1 MNKGTKDKECT
12 RDAALQ
18 RADEIL
24 AAGDPGPTVDLRAEY
39 AALAA
44 SYQSLLH
51 KLDKT
56 LVISD
61 SYQTQLLEFN
71 ARLSQQVEEET
82 EKRLLHERNLAQ
94 NAKLAAMGE
103 MLGVIAHQ
111 WRQPLAALAMII
123 QRLVVLQEEGMLSA
137 SEVYSTGQRAMEQI
151 RHMSETIDEFRYFY
165 SPNRL
170 SEHFSPGDKLPDA
183 IQLVAPHFA
192 ATGIEI
198 ELAAPAADDR
208 QLYGFSNQFK
218 QALINLLVNAREA
231 ILERK
236 EQEGENFVGR
246 IAIDLST
253 DEGRCCIAIH
263 DNGSGVP
270 AALSA
275 TLFDPFVTSKNSSG
289 GSGIGLFIVRTI
301 VTDGFKGE
309 LNYRSQPGDTT
320 FFIFLPLP
328 QREQI

>member
-1 MNKGTKDKECT
+1 MIKRNVMKQTLRP

-18 RADEIL
+18 RAEEIL
-24 AAGDPGPTVDLRAEY
+24 AGGGSDLSVDLSVEYSALTESYRA
-39 AALAA
+39 
-44 SYQSLLH
+44 LLH

-61 SYQTQLLEFN
+61 SYQSQLLEFN

-82 EKRLLHERNLAQ
+82 EKRLLHERNFAQ

-170 SEHFSPGDKLPDA
+170 SEHFSPGDKLREA
-183 IQLVAPHFA
+183 IQLVAPHFVER
-192 ATGIEI
+192 GIEI
-198 ELAAPAADDR
+198 ELTVTAAEDR
-208 QLYGFSNQFK
+208 LLYGFPNQFK
-218 QALINLLVNAREA
+218 QALINLLANAREA
-231 ILERK
+231 IQEMK
-236 EQEGENFVGR
+236 ELEGENFVGR

-253 DEGRCCIAIH
+253 DELRCSITIH

-270 AALSA
+270 AALST
-275 TLFDPFVTSKNSSG
+275 TLFDPFTTSKNSSG

-301 VTDGFKGE
+301 VMDGFNGE

-320 FFIFLPLP
+320 FSLSLPLP
-328 QREQI
+328 QRN

>member
-1 MNKGTKDKECT
+1 MNHFKSREDLY
-12 RDAALQ
+12 AAPLQ
-18 RADEIL
+18 RAEEIM
-24 AAGDPGPTVDLRAEY
+24 AGGGVGPSVDLPAEY
-39 AALAA
+39 SALTE
-44 SYQSLLH
+44 SYRALLNQF
-51 KLDKT
+51 DKT
-56 LVISD
+56 LLISD
-61 SYQTQLLEFN
+61 SYQSQLLELN

-82 EKRLLHERNLAQ
+82 EKRLLHDRNFAQ
-94 NAKLAAMGE
+94 NAKVAAMGE

-170 SEHFSPGDKLPDA
+170 CEDFSPGDKLNET
-183 IQLVAPHFA
+183 IQVVAPQFA
-192 ATGIEI
+192 ERGIKI
-198 ELAAPAADDR
+198 ELTVTAAEDR
-208 QLYGFSNQFK
+208 QLYGYPNQFK
-218 QALINLLVNAREA
+218 QALINLLANAREA
-231 ILERK
+231 IQELK
-236 EQEGENFVGR
+236 ELEGENFVGR

-253 DEGRCCIAIH
+253 NEQRCCIAIH

-270 AALSA
+270 TALA
-275 TLFDPFVTSKNSSG
+275 TTLFDPFVTSKNSSG

-320 FFIFLPLP
+320 FSISLPFP
-328 QREQI
+328 QRGLR